1 MSLSYFFLDS
11 FSAFLYTPPRKEVVN
26 LIGERIKAL
35 RKFFGL
41 NQTEFGKKIG
51 LTQTSIANY
60 EVSRRPC
67 SESVILSICREY
79 GCDETWLRTGEGEMF
94 RPRNHREQVVE
105 YLSRLLRDP
114 SADFQLRLIELI
126 SQIPPEFWPL
136 LEEKARSILFPD
148 DGET

>member
-1 MSLSYFFLDS
+1 MI
-11 FSAFLYTPPRKEVVN
+11 K
-26 LIGERIKAL
+26 LIGEQINAL

-41 NQTEFGKKIG
+41 NQAEFGAKIG
-51 LTQTSIANY
+51 LKGSSVSNY
-60 EVSRRPC
+60 EVGRVSVPD
-67 SESVILSICREY
+67 SVILSICREY

-94 RPRNHREQVVE
+94 RPRNHREQVVD

-126 SQIPPEFWPL
+126 SEIPPEFWPL

-148 DGET
+148 GDVKT

>member
-1 MSLSYFFLDS
+1 MKD
-11 FSAFLYTPPRKEVVN
+11 
-26 LIGERIKAL
+26 RIRAL
-35 RKFFGL
+35 RKTF
-41 NQTEFGKKIG
+41 G
-51 LTQTSIANY
+51 LTQSEFGDKIGVRGNTITNY
-60 EVSRRPC
+60 ENGNRSI
-67 SESVILSICREY
+67 SDAVILSICREF

-94 RPRNHREQVVE
+94 RPRNHREQVVD

-126 SQIPPEFWPL
+126 SEIPPEFWPL

>member
-1 MSLSYFFLDS
+1 MV
-11 FSAFLYTPPRKEVVN
+11 K
-26 LIGERIKAL
+26 LIGEQIKAL
-35 RKFFGL
+35 RKFFCL
-41 NQTEFGKKIG
+41 NQTEFGAKIG
-51 LTQTSIANY
+51 LKGSSVSNY
-60 EVSRRPC
+60 EVDRVSVPDA
-67 SESVILSICREY
+67 VILSICREF

-94 RPRNHREQVVE
+94 RPRNHREQVVD

-126 SQIPPEFWPL
+126 SEIPPEFWPL

>member
-1 MSLSYFFLDS
+1 MI
-11 FSAFLYTPPRKEVVN
+11 N
-26 LIGERIKAL
+26 LIGEQIKEL
-35 RKFFGL
+35 RKFFGIS
-41 NQTEFGKKIG
+41 QAEFGNRLCLKG
-51 LTQTSIANY
+51 SSVSNY
-60 EVSRRPC
+60 EVGRVSIP
-67 SESVILSICREY
+67 ESVILSICREY

-94 RPRNHREQVVE
+94 RPRNHREQVVD

>member
-1 MSLSYFFLDS
+1 MKD
-11 FSAFLYTPPRKEVVN
+11 
-26 LIGERIKAL
+26 RIRAL
-35 RKFFGL
+35 RKTF
-41 NQTEFGKKIG
+41 G
-51 LTQTSIANY
+51 LTQSEFGDKIGVKGNTITNY
-60 EVSRRPC
+60 ENGNRSI
-67 SESVILSICREY
+67 SDAVILSICREF

-94 RPRNHREQVVE
+94 RPRNHREQVVD

-126 SQIPPEFWPL
+126 SEIPPEFWPL

>member
-1 MSLSYFFLDS
+1 MI
-11 FSAFLYTPPRKEVVN
+11 K
-26 LIGERIKAL
+26 LIGEQINAL
-35 RKFFGL
+35 RKFFCL
-41 NQTEFGKKIG
+41 NQAEFGAKIG
-51 LTQTSIANY
+51 LKGSSVSNY
-60 EVSRRPC
+60 EVGRVSVPD
-67 SESVILSICREY
+67 SVILSICREY

>member
-1 MSLSYFFLDS
+1 MI
-11 FSAFLYTPPRKEVVN
+11 K
-26 LIGERIKAL
+26 LIGEQIKAL

-41 NQTEFGKKIG
+41 NQTEFGAKIG
-51 LTQTSIANY
+51 LKFSSVSNY
-60 EVSRRPC
+60 EVDRVSVPYA
-67 SESVILSICREY
+67 VILSICREY

-94 RPRNHREQVVE
+94 RPRNHREQVVD

-126 SQIPPEFWPL
+126 SEIPPEFWPL

>member
-1 MSLSYFFLDS
+1 MI
-11 FSAFLYTPPRKEVVN
+11 K
-26 LIGERIKAL
+26 LIGEQIKAL

-41 NQTEFGKKIG
+41 NQAEFGAKIG
-51 LTQTSIANY
+51 LKGSSVSNY
-60 EVSRRPC
+60 DVGRVSVPDA
-67 SESVILSICREY
+67 VILSICREY

-94 RPRNHREQVVE
+94 RPRNHREQVVD

-126 SQIPPEFWPL
+126 SEIPPEFWPL

>member
-1 MSLSYFFLDS
+1 MI
-11 FSAFLYTPPRKEVVN
+11 K
-26 LIGERIKAL
+26 LIGERINAL

-41 NQTEFGKKIG
+41 NQAEFGAKIG
-51 LTQTSIANY
+51 LKGSSVSNY
-60 EVSRRPC
+60 EVGRVSVPD
-67 SESVILSICREY
+67 SVILSICREF

-94 RPRNHREQVVE
+94 RPRNHREQVVD

-126 SQIPPEFWPL
+126 SEIPPEFWPL

>member
-1 MSLSYFFLDS
+1 MI
-11 FSAFLYTPPRKEVVN
+11 K
-26 LIGERIKAL
+26 LIGEQIKAL

-41 NQTEFGKKIG
+41 NQTEFGAKIG
-51 LTQTSIANY
+51 LKGSSVSNY
-60 EVSRRPC
+60 EVDRVSVPDA
-67 SESVILSICREY
+67 VILSICREY

-94 RPRNHREQVVE
+94 RPRNHREQVVD

-126 SQIPPEFWPL
+126 SDIPPEFWPL

>member
-1 MSLSYFFLDS
+1 MI
-11 FSAFLYTPPRKEVVN
+11 K
-26 LIGERIKAL
+26 LIGEQIKAL

-41 NQTEFGKKIG
+41 NQTEFGAKIG
-51 LTQTSIANY
+51 LKGSSVSNY
-60 EVSRRPC
+60 EVDRVSVPDA
-67 SESVILSICREY
+67 VILSICREY

-94 RPRNHREQVVE
+94 RPRNHREQVVD

-126 SQIPPEFWPL
+126 SEIPPEFWPL

-148 DGET
+148 DDGET

>member
-1 MSLSYFFLDS
+1 MKD
-11 FSAFLYTPPRKEVVN
+11 
-26 LIGERIKAL
+26 RIRAL
-35 RKFFGL
+35 RKTFGIT
-41 NQTEFGKKIG
+41 QSEFGDKIG
-51 LTQTSIANY
+51 VKGNTITNY
-60 EVSRRPC
+60 ENGNRSI
-67 SESVILSICREY
+67 SDAVILSICREY

-94 RPRNHREQVVE
+94 RPRNHREQVVD

-126 SQIPPEFWPL
+126 SEIPPEFWPL

>member
-1 MSLSYFFLDS
+1 MI
-11 FSAFLYTPPRKEVVN
+11 K
-26 LIGERIKAL
+26 LIGEQIKAL
-35 RKFFGL
+35 RKFFCL
-41 NQTEFGKKIG
+41 NQTEFGAKIG
-51 LTQTSIANY
+51 LKGSSVSNY
-60 EVSRRPC
+60 EVDRVSVPDA
-67 SESVILSICREY
+67 VILSICREY

-136 LEEKARSILFPD
+136 LEEKARSILFSD

>member
-1 MSLSYFFLDS
+1 MI
-11 FSAFLYTPPRKEVVN
+11 K
-26 LIGERIKAL
+26 LIGEQIKAL
-35 RKFFGL
+35 RKFFVL
-41 NQTEFGKKIG
+41 NQTEFGAKIG
-51 LTQTSIANY
+51 LKGSSVSNY
-60 EVSRRPC
+60 EVDRVSVPDA
-67 SESVILSICREY
+67 VILSICREY

-94 RPRNHREQVVE
+94 RPRNHREQVVD

-126 SQIPPEFWPL
+126 SEIPPEFWPL

>member
-1 MSLSYFFLDS
+1 MI
-11 FSAFLYTPPRKEVVN
+11 K
-26 LIGERIKAL
+26 LIGEQIKAL

-41 NQTEFGKKIG
+41 NQTEFGAKIG
-51 LTQTSIANY
+51 LKGSSVSNY
-60 EVSRRPC
+60 EVDRVSVPDA
-67 SESVILSICREY
+67 VILSICREY
-79 GCDETWLRTGEGEMF
+79 GCDDTWLRTGEGEMF
-94 RPRNHREQVVE
+94 RPRNHREQVVD

-126 SQIPPEFWPL
+126 SEIPPEFWPL

>member
-1 MSLSYFFLDS
+1 MI
-11 FSAFLYTPPRKEVVN
+11 K
-26 LIGERIKAL
+26 LIGEQIKSL
-35 RKFFGL
+35 RKFFCL
-41 NQTEFGKKIG
+41 NQTEFGAKIG
-51 LTQTSIANY
+51 LKGSSVSNY
-60 EVSRRPC
+60 EVDRVSVPDA
-67 SESVILSICREY
+67 VILSICREF

-94 RPRNHREQVVE
+94 RPRNHREQVVD

-126 SQIPPEFWPL
+126 SEIPPEFWPL

>member
-1 MSLSYFFLDS
+1 MKD
-11 FSAFLYTPPRKEVVN
+11 
-26 LIGERIKAL
+26 RIRAL
-35 RKFFGL
+35 RKTFCL
-41 NQTEFGKKIG
+41 TQSEFGDKIG
-51 LTQTSIANY
+51 VKGNTITNY
-60 EVSRRPC
+60 ENGNRSI
-67 SESVILSICREY
+67 SDAVILSICREF

-94 RPRNHREQVVE
+94 RPRNHREQVVD

-126 SQIPPEFWPL
+126 SEIPPEFWPL

>member
-1 MSLSYFFLDS
+1 MI
-11 FSAFLYTPPRKEVVN
+11 K
-26 LIGERIKAL
+26 LIGEQIKAL

-41 NQTEFGKKIG
+41 NQTEFGAKIG
-51 LTQTSIANY
+51 LKGSSVSNY
-60 EVSRRPC
+60 EVDRVSVPDA
-67 SESVILSICREY
+67 VILSICREY
-79 GCDETWLRTGEGEMF
+79 GCDVTWLRTGEGEMF
-94 RPRNHREQVVE
+94 RPRNHREQVVD

-126 SQIPPEFWPL
+126 SDIPPEFWPL

>member
-1 MSLSYFFLDS
+1 MKD
-11 FSAFLYTPPRKEVVN
+11 
-26 LIGERIKAL
+26 RIRAL
-35 RKFFGL
+35 RKTF
-41 NQTEFGKKIG
+41 G
-51 LTQTSIANY
+51 LTQSEFGGKIGVKGNTITNY
-60 EVSRRPC
+60 ENGNRSI
-67 SESVILSICREY
+67 SDAVILSICREY

-94 RPRNHREQVVE
+94 RPRNHREQVVD

-126 SQIPPEFWPL
+126 SEIPPEFWPL

>member
-1 MSLSYFFLDS
+1 MKD
-11 FSAFLYTPPRKEVVN
+11 
-26 LIGERIKAL
+26 RIRAL
-35 RKFFGL
+35 RKTF
-41 NQTEFGKKIG
+41 G
-51 LTQTSIANY
+51 LTQSEFGDKIGVKGNTITNY
-60 EVSRRPC
+60 ESGNR
-67 SESVILSICREY
+67 SISDAVILSICREY

-94 RPRNHREQVVE
+94 RPRNHREQVVD

-126 SQIPPEFWPL
+126 SEIPPEFWPL